1 MTDTSWHKTWV
12 VPADHPAFAG
22 HFPGNPIVPGVVL
35 LDHALQLLST
45 AVNQPAPHI
54 KLSSAKFLSPVA
66 PGETVSFNLQA
77 KTAASYQV
85 SITANDRLAAKADFT
100 LMDLS
105 AT

>member
-1 MTDTSWHKTWV
+1 MTDTTWHKTWI

-45 AVNQPAPHI
+45 AVNQPVPHI
-54 KLSSAKFLSPVA
+54 KLSSVKFLSPVT
-66 PGETVSFNLQA
+66 PGETVSFSLQA
-77 KTAASYQV
+77 KTATSYQV
-85 SITANDRLAAKADFT
+85 NITANDRLAAKAGFT
-100 LMDLS
+100 IVAHS